1 MFRASSAASLLP
13 LTLAC
18 FALGVAAG
26 GFALKTEPPP
36 AEARSTHKGEAVP
49 AASVAP
55 AALGLPGAY
64 RARIL
69 RVIDGDTVEARVQAW
84 IGHEIVT
91 RLRLAGV
98 DAPELNGACPSER
111 ALAAR
116 ARDRLAELASGEE
129 AVLADIRPDK
139 YFGRVAGRLIL
150 RDGRDAGQILL
161 AEALARA
168 GARRFSWC

>member
-1 MFRASSAASLLP
+1 MFRASSAASLPP
-13 LTLAC
+13 LALAC

-26 GFALKTEPPP
+26 GFALRTGTPP
-36 AEARSTHKGEAVP
+36 AKSPPVHEGGA
-49 AASVAP
+49 AP
-55 AALGLPGAY
+55 AAPAALPGAY

-69 RVIDGDTVEARVQAW
+69 RVIDGDTVEVRVQAW

-91 RLRLAGV
+91 RLRLAGI

-150 RDGRDAGQILL
+150 PDGRDAGQILL

-168 GARRFSWC
+168 GSRRFSWC

>member
-1 MFRASSAASLLP
+1 MFRALSAASLLP
-13 LTLAC
+13 LALAC

-26 GFALKTEPPP
+26 GFALRTEPPP
-36 AEARSTHKGEAVP
+36 AKTRPAQDGEAAQAAPAVP
-49 AASVAP
+49 AS
-55 AALGLPGAY
+55 LPGAY

-69 RVIDGDTVEARVQAW
+69 RVIDGDTVEVRVQAW

-91 RLRLAGV
+91 RLRLAGI
-98 DAPELNGACPSER
+98 DAPELNGACALER

-116 ARDRLAELASGEE
+116 ARDRLAELASDEE